1 MTRKEA
7 GSNLEDSGNWDQDK
21 WMELRKTLELE
32 AIRLSEGLC
41 SQKKKKNHV
50 CPDFSFLELQGVF
63 QGFSRILLS

>member
-41 SQKKKKNHV
+41 SQKKKIMYV
-50 CPDFSFLELQGVF
+50 QIFLYLNYKGVF